1 MTPLNQD
8 SYSYKY
14 STSIKTSNVSWI
26 GVELASKLRKSV
38 QKQPSYDYAILS
50 RPKHLNTSY
59 TNATAGRS
67 TFSKTVPVPVITKD
81 IKPLANTIKSSAQ
94 ANRSG
99 REDAIE
105 MSYFNNISW
114 ISEEYVIETE
124 EVTSDTEKNSLTSV
138 SWAMT
143 ASDRSVEDAAREWLK
158 TTSLAKKR
166 TYTHGSVTAKAIQ
179 KRRERIIKGYHPLCK
194 TVRGSNVSYP
204 YIQIYSSI
212 IDFFTFNKIR

>member
-38 QKQPSYDYAILS
+38 QKQPFNDYAILS

-59 TNATAGRS
+59 ANATAGRS
-67 TFSKTVPVPVITKD
+67 TFSKTVPVPLITKE

-94 ANRSG
+94 ANRSE

-114 ISEEYVIETE
+114 ISEEYAIETE
-124 EVTSDTEKNSLTSV
+124 DVTSDTEKTHSL
-138 SWAMT
+138 
-143 ASDRSVEDAAREWLK
+143 LY
-158 TTSLAKKR
+158 L
-166 TYTHGSVTAKAIQ
+166 
-179 KRRERIIKGYHPLCK
+179 ER
-194 TVRGSNVSYP
+194 
-204 YIQIYSSI
+204 
-212 IDFFTFNKIR
+212 